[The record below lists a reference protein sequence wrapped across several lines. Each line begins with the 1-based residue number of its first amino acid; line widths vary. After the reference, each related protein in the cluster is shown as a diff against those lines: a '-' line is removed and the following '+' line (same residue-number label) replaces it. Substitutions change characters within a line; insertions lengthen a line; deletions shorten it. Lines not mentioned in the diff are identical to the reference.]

1 MMIQLVPVAV
11 ATAFST
17 GIRGL
22 ITLIGGWFGRGGV
35 LAVFFGHLGVKITAK
50 GTAIAW
56 QIASLIALGA
66 SRVAFGVAVFEIS
79 RFIYNYINFITEQIP
94 TLMTQ
99 NEIMTLAYTFM
110 RSVGLISA
118 LNDAFVVFNVFIVA
132 IFVAFFARFIYH
144 SVKLTADE
152 YFKLSVL
159 IQQ

>member
-1 MMIQLVPVAV
+1 MAIPFVSVAV
-11 ATAFST
+11 SALGT
-17 GIRGL
+17 GIGSVISLVR
-22 ITLIGGWFGRGGV
+22 GWFGAGGV

-50 GTAIAW
+50 GAAIAW

-79 RFIYNYINFITEQIP
+79 RLIYNYINFITEQIP

>member
-11 ATAFST
+11 ATAVST

-79 RFIYNYINFITEQIP
+79 RLIYNYINIVTQKIP

-110 RSVGLISA
+110 RSIGLIDA
-118 LNDAFVVFNVFIVA
+118 ATEAFVVFNAFIVA

>member
-11 ATAFST
+11 ATAVST

-56 QIASLIALGA
+56 QIASIIALGA
-66 SRVAFGVAVFEIS
+66 SRVAFGGAVFEIS
-79 RFIYNYINFITEQIP
+79 RLIYNYINIVTQKIP

-110 RSVGLISA
+110 RSIGLIDA
-118 LNDAFVVFNVFIVA
+118 VTEAFVVFNAFIVA

>member
-1 MMIQLVPVAV
+1 MAIPFVGVAVSALGTGVKSVIQLV
-11 ATAFST
+11 
-17 GIRGL
+17 R
-22 ITLIGGWFGRGGV
+22 GWFGSGGV
-35 LAVFFGHLGVKITAK
+35 LATYFGHLGVKISAK
-50 GTAIAW
+50 SAAIAW

-66 SRVAFGVAVFEIS
+66 SRVAFGVAVLEIV
-79 RFIYNYINFITEQIP
+79 RLIYNYINFITEQIP

>member
-1 MMIQLVPVAV
+1 MAIPFVGVAVSALGTGVRSVIQLV
-11 ATAFST
+11 
-17 GIRGL
+17 R
-22 ITLIGGWFGRGGV
+22 GWFGSGGV
-35 LAVFFGHLGVKITAK
+35 LATYFGHLGVKITAK

-79 RFIYNYINFITEQIP
+79 RLIYNYINFITEQIP

-132 IFVAFFARFIYH
+132 IFVAFFARFVYH

>member
-1 MMIQLVPVAV
+1 MIQLVPVAV
-11 ATAFST
+11 ATAVST

-56 QIASLIALGA
+56 QIAKITLLVAG
-66 SRVAFGVAVFEIS
+66 RVAFGGAVLTIS
-79 RFIYNYINFITEQIP
+79 SLIYNYINFITEQIP

-99 NEIMTLAYTFM
+99 NEMMNLAYIFM

-118 LNDAFVVFNVFIVA
+118 LNDAFVIFNAFIVA
-132 IFVAFFARFIYH
+132 IFVAFSARFIFN
-144 SVKLTADE
+144 SLKLVSDE
-152 YFKLSVL
+152 SFKLSVL

>member
-1 MMIQLVPVAV
+1 MAIPFVGVAVSALGTGVKSVIQLV
-11 ATAFST
+11 
-17 GIRGL
+17 R
-22 ITLIGGWFGRGGV
+22 GWFGSGGV
-35 LAVFFGHLGVKITAK
+35 LATYFGHLGVKLTAK
-50 GTAIAW
+50 GAAIAW

-79 RFIYNYINFITEQIP
+79 RLIYNYINFITEQIP

>member
-11 ATAFST
+11 VTAIST

-22 ITLIGGWFGRGGV
+22 ITLIGGWLGRGGV

-50 GTAIAW
+50 GAAIAW

-79 RFIYNYINFITEQIP
+79 RLIYNYINLITQKIP

>member
-1 MMIQLVPVAV
+1 MIQLVPVAV
-11 ATAFST
+11 VTAVST

-56 QIASLIALGA
+56 QIASIIALGA

-79 RFIYNYINFITEQIP
+79 RLIYNYINFITEQIP

>member
-1 MMIQLVPVAV
+1 MAIPFVSVAV
-11 ATAFST
+11 SALGT
-17 GIRGL
+17 GIGSVISLVR
-22 ITLIGGWFGRGGV
+22 GWFGSGGV

-50 GTAIAW
+50 GAAIAW
-56 QIASLIALGA
+56 QIASIIALGA

-79 RFIYNYINFITEQIP
+79 RLIYNYINFITEQIP